1 MSCLVRIRYEITA
14 LTLPLLPLLT
24 GHVNDVLLGQSR
36 ACPGRAIVTVG
47 TGDGVVMEN
56 ACMLYQVPV
65 AHKIDVP
72 RDRNCIVS
80 TCDGAFTALLS
91 YALQRPQN
99 CTHFTYSLRGPNP
112 TIPRLIPL

>member
-1 MSCLVRIRYEITA
+1 VTA

-47 TGDGVVMEN
+47 TGDGVVVEN

-65 AHKIDVP
+65 AHKIDTSIATE
-72 RDRNCIVS
+72 IVLL
-80 TCDGAFTALLS
+80 ALVTRHLRHCYPTLS
-91 YALQRPQN
+91 SGPKIVHILHI
-99 CTHFTYSLRGPNP
+99 HFVVLT
-112 TIPRLIPL
+112 RLHHN